1 MDGLPHSKPIS
12 KRLVA
17 HDLHKGLRHP
27 WLPLSFLIF
36 LTIIGCTT
44 TGDDQ
49 SGGRSSD
56 YGVQL
61 GLEGFVPARIAI
73 VPCQGWPSIAYYP
86 GRRPM
91 NAPQSALELICKKYD
106 EFVLQGFD
114 RQPYMKGL
122 SPKFVEKS
130 LALKK
135 LPLSNEI
142 VGKLWAKK
150 AGPCS
155 GCANPPQFYTFKIAT
170 LPEWEIWVGQ
180 VSQAARSADALL
192 MPMVVSLEESRYAD
206 RGIVVAE
213 RAAQVSLFL
222 IDTASG
228 KLLWAGGR
236 QVFLPEKRLSSG
248 PGSVDA
254 AGLEP
259 PPWDDVAARL
269 FVEPLWQDFPG
280 RKTL

>member
-1 MDGLPHSKPIS
+1 MEE
-12 KRLVA
+12 
-17 HDLHKGLRHP
+17 
-27 WLPLSFLIF
+27 
-36 LTIIGCTT
+36 
-44 TGDDQ
+44 DQ
-49 SGGRSSD
+49 SAGRSSD

-61 GLEGFVPARIAI
+61 GLDGFVPARIAI

-86 GRRPM
+86 GRRPT
-91 NAPQSALELICKKYD
+91 NAPQSALEYICNKYD
-106 EFVLQGFD
+106 EFILQGFD

-130 LALKK
+130 LAAKN
-135 LPLSNEI
+135 LPLLNQI
-142 VGKLWAKK
+142 VAKLWAKK
-150 AGPCS
+150 AGPCP
-155 GCANPPQFYTFKIAT
+155 GCANPPQYYTLKIAP
-170 LPEWEIWVGQ
+170 LPDWEIWVGQ

-192 MPMVVSLEESRYAD
+192 IPMVVSLEESRYVD
-206 RGIVVAE
+206 RGIAVAE
-213 RAAQVSLFL
+213 RASQVSLFL

-236 QVFLPEKRLSSG
+236 QVFLPEKRLSPG
-248 PGSVDA
+248 PGSVNA